1 MMLTESLFIGSVNH
15 GVIQSLIMLPNTN
28 HIKGSKAHI
37 SVHNAMND
45 VLGFHSVKKMAT
57 GRLHLSED
65 RQVSFFAN
73 SPFKSD
79 DINGTYFKFQKS
91 KHRYTEVK
99 LRSLMGD
106 DRFHPRQLEYL
117 NSRLITHCWVAIH
130 EGVIVGLIAYPV
142 IQSNKSHD
150 PRFEQYKSLARRALQ
165 LVGYVVSCD
174 LVLNPITNALE
185 VYNIH
190 KEYEKKDVVIP
201 YFTRRV
207 PVNKHLKFIEHN
219 N

>member
-73 SPFKSD
+73 SPLNLMILMGPILSF
-79 DINGTYFKFQKS
+79 
-91 KHRYTEVK
+91 
-99 LRSLMGD
+99 RSL
-106 DRFHPRQLEYL
+106 
-117 NSRLITHCWVAIH
+117 STAI
-130 EGVIVGLIAYPV
+130 
-142 IQSNKSHD
+142 QRSS
-150 PRFEQYKSLARRALQ
+150 
-165 LVGYVVSCD
+165 
-174 LVLNPITNALE
+174 
-185 VYNIH
+185 
-190 KEYEKKDVVIP
+190 
-201 YFTRRV
+201 
-207 PVNKHLKFIEHN
+207 
-219 N
+219 